1 MGYNSGSEGQNPNGA
16 KKMKIELV
24 RFIRVST
31 PLHNED
37 FLPRQ
42 IESAKKL
49 KIHLKKRG
57 FRVSLDKMVQLLIDR
72 RKLSPPMTEKEFTE
86 KLKKFA

>member
-1 MGYNSGSEGQNPNGA
+1 
-16 KKMKIELV
+16 MKIELV

-31 PLHNED
+31 PLHKED

-42 IESAKKL
+42 IDAAKKL

-57 FRVSLDKMVQLLIDR
+57 FRVQLDKMVQLLVDR
-72 RKLSPPMTEKEFTE
+72 KKLSPPMTEKEFSA
-86 KLKKFA
+86 KMKKFA

>member
-1 MGYNSGSEGQNPNGA
+1 
-16 KKMKIELV
+16 MKIELI

-42 IESAKKL
+42 IDAARKL

-57 FRVSLDKMVQLLIDR
+57 FRVQLDKMVQLLVDR
-72 RKLSPPMTEKEFTE
+72 KKLSPPMTEKEFTE
-86 KLKKFA
+86 KLQKFA